1 MNKKGC
7 DAEKYLG
14 FTFLWVSP
22 FTGFQFWRGSAPE
35 ENAIQLMDHYEGTDG
50 AKEQP
55 FVTTVV
61 DLQVI
66 PNPGRVEI
74 YVNEKKANH
83 PGLLYVQ
90 FYVQL
95 KPTPF

>member
-50 AKEQP
+50 AKE
-55 FVTTVV
+55 
-61 DLQVI
+61 
-66 PNPGRVEI
+66 
-74 YVNEKKANH
+74 
-83 PGLLYVQ
+83 
-90 FYVQL
+90 
-95 KPTPF
+95 